1 MPLESEKDVYIDL
14 ISKLSGV
21 NKDMIKRQLM
31 TTKIEENSRDID
43 ISSQMQSEQQK
54 TKNYDAEM
62 FVLASI
68 LHKKPYT
75 TSVEIDD
82 FVNNNFKM
90 FYKYL
95 LDNNFPAVSKIFDDF
110 DLSANRDLKLLV
122 DYNFDNI
129 KKPEDEFSGCL
140 LKMQL
145 NRLVLEQEQLNDAI
159 QKCTDEREKMVLLE
173 KVTTISKKI
182 IEKKTLLN
190 KVG

>member
-1 MPLESEKDVYIDL
+1 M
-14 ISKLSGV
+14 
-21 NKDMIKRQLM
+21 
-31 TTKIEENSRDID
+31 
-43 ISSQMQSEQQK
+43 
-54 TKNYDAEM
+54 
-62 FVLASI
+62 
-68 LHKKPYT
+68 
-75 TSVEIDD
+75 
-82 FVNNNFKM
+82 
-90 FYKYL
+90 
-95 LDNNFPAVSKIFDDF
+95 
-110 DLSANRDLKLLV
+110 LV